1 NSDHVES
8 HLAIAKFALIAEMWH
23 EAREHLAAA
32 SSEQPDDALPARIC
46 RYMAELE
53 EGENR
58 DLEASREWLKKAAV
72 AEPDSVW
79 NCSHCGQVVADW
91 DPLCRQC
98 ETFDSLEWRTPPRV
112 TRMGPVEK
120 EITSSNLNEKST
132 DESSKTIDITPDA
145 AS

>member
-1 NSDHVES
+1 MN
-8 HLAIAKFALIAEMWH
+8 
-23 EAREHLAAA
+23 
-32 SSEQPDDALPARIC
+32 ALPARIC

-58 DLEASREWLKKAAV
+58 DLEASREWLKKAAF

-91 DPLCRQC
+91 DPLCKQC

-112 TRMGPVEK
+112 TRMGPG
-120 EITSSNLNEKST
+120 
-132 DESSKTIDITPDA
+132 
-145 AS
+145 